1 MLYAQLLSLFAIL
14 LILGSVF
21 FYKFFNKKIKEKERQ
36 RALHKACKRA
46 KGGIS
51 CRKIIILF

>member
-21 FYKFFNKKIKEKERQ
+21 FYKFFNKQTERQ
-36 RALHKACKRA
+36 RALLRAFNRA
-46 KGGIS
+46 KEGS
-51 CRKIIILF
+51 HAERS

>member
-21 FYKFFNKKIKEKERQ
+21 FYKFFNKQIKEEERQ
-36 RALHKACKRA
+36 KALHRSCERA
-46 KGGIS
+46 KGGFYG
-51 CRKIIILF
+51 R

>member
-21 FYKFFNKKIKEKERQ
+21 FYKFFNKQIKETERQ
-36 RALHKACKRA
+36 RALLRAFNRA
-46 KGGIS
+46 KEGAHAERS
-51 CRKIIILF
+51 

>member
-21 FYKFFNKKIKEKERQ
+21 FYKFFNKQIKDQERQ
-36 RALHKACKRA
+36 KALHRSCERA
-46 KGGIS
+46 KGGFYG
-51 CRKIIILF
+51 R